1 MTVYNRFYGDP
12 KIKVTD
18 SGASMTFKG
27 GQPVM
32 DQGLENAVIISL
44 FTKPGFWG
52 NDLIREQSQK
62 IGSKYER
69 QRTIIDVQTI
79 NDVRDDAKNALKW
92 MRDKNVASKIDI
104 AATNPYNDQIQTAI
118 KIYLPGQDAQE
129 LLFFKN
135 GINWINQALN
145 PAYERIE

>member
-1 MTVYNRFYGDP
+1 MIYNRFYGDP
-12 KIKVTD
+12 KITLTN

-32 DQGLENAVIISL
+32 DQGLENAVVISL

-52 NDLIREQSQK
+52 NDLIREESQK
-62 IGSKYER
+62 IGSDYQQ

-79 NDVRDDAKNALKW
+79 NDVRDAAKNALKW
-92 MRDKNVASKIDI
+92 MKGTEVASKIEI
-104 AATNPYNDQIQTAI
+104 QVINPYNDQIQTAI
-118 KIYLPGQDAQE
+118 RILPPGQDANE

-135 GINWINQALN
+135 GINWVNQAVN
-145 PAYERIE
+145 PAYERID